1 MNNINTNVPQSQ
13 SSALPRKHHRLG
25 RRILALS
32 GALGGCLGVA
42 TAIWTVI
49 MRGSFSEVIEVC
61 GGAVLVGRVGLIVRH
76 GAYKP
81 RRTHSGTRKVFQA
94 TMNLQVG
101 PY

>member
-1 MNNINTNVPQSQ
+1 
-13 SSALPRKHHRLG
+13 
-25 RRILALS
+25 
-32 GALGGCLGVA
+32 
-42 TAIWTVI
+42 

-81 RRTHSGTRKVFQA
+81 RRTHSGTRKVLQA